1 MEDKVFGTLSFR
13 FGWTKNEQ
21 IKFCGKL
28 YDVRIRTSSLK
39 DELPTEVQ
47 QNSYLSFEV
56 EKDSICE
63 KAKALVYNFIEV
75 RKEQIFEQLGV
86 RYIANL
92 ATLLTPYEVLF
103 FKNGKYAILFQTKWS
118 EDDMCILCDGINL
131 KVDEGYILEFEY

>member
-39 DELPTEVQ
+39 DEFPTEVQ
-47 QNSYLSFEV
+47 QNSYLSFEA
-56 EKDSICE
+56 EKDSIYE
-63 KAKALVYNFIEV
+63 KAKELVDNFIEV

-131 KVDEGYILEFEY
+131 KVDEGYLLEFEY

>member
-21 IKFCGKL
+21 IKLCGKL

-47 QNSYLSFEV
+47 QNSYLSFEA
-56 EKDSICE
+56 EKDFICE
-63 KAKALVYNFIEV
+63 KAKELVDNFIEV

>member
-47 QNSYLSFEV
+47 QNSYLSFEA

-63 KAKALVYNFIEV
+63 KAKELVDNFIEV

>member
-39 DELPTEVQ
+39 DELPTKVQ
-47 QNSYLSFEV
+47 QNSYLSFEA
-56 EKDSICE
+56 EKDSIYE
-63 KAKALVYNFIEV
+63 KAKELVDNFIEV

>member
-13 FGWTKNEQ
+13 FGWTKKEQ
-21 IKFCGKL
+21 IRFFDKL

-39 DELPTEVQ
+39 DELPTEIQ
-47 QNSYLSFEV
+47 QHSYLSFEA
-56 EKDSICE
+56 EKNTICE
-63 KAKALVYNFIEV
+63 KAKILIGNFIDV
-75 RKEQIFEQLGV
+75 NKEQISEQLG
-86 RYIANL
+86 IQAIENL

-118 EDDMCILCDGINL
+118 ESDMCILCDGANL

>member
-13 FGWTKNEQ
+13 IGWTKNEL
-21 IKFCGKL
+21 IRFCGKI

-39 DELPTEVQ
+39 NELPTEVQ
-47 QNSYLSFEV
+47 QNSYLSFEA
-56 EKDSICE
+56 EKHSICE
-63 KAKALVYNFIEV
+63 KAKDLIDDFIEV
-75 RKEQIFEQLGV
+75 HKEQIFEQFGV

-92 ATLLTPYEVLF
+92 ETLLAPYEVLF

-118 EDDMCILCDGINL
+118 EDDMCILCDGASL

>member
-39 DELPTEVQ
+39 DEFPTEVQ
-47 QNSYLSFEV
+47 QNSYLSFEA
-56 EKDSICE
+56 EKDSIYE
-63 KAKALVYNFIEV
+63 KAKELVDNFIEV
-75 RKEQIFEQLGV
+75 RKEQIIEQLGV
-86 RYIANL
+86 HTIDSSAS
-92 ATLLTPYEVLF
+92 LLTPYEVLF

-131 KVDEGYILEFEY
+131 KVDEGYLLEFEY

>member
-39 DELPTEVQ
+39 DEFPTEVQ
-47 QNSYLSFEV
+47 QNSYLSFEA
-56 EKDSICE
+56 EKDSIYE
-63 KAKALVYNFIEV
+63 KAKELVDNFIEV

-118 EDDMCILCDGINL
+118 EDDMCILCDVINL

>member
-63 KAKALVYNFIEV
+63 KAKELVYNFIEV
-75 RKEQIFEQLGV
+75 RKEQIFEQFGV

>member
-56 EKDSICE
+56 EKDSIYE
-63 KAKALVYNFIEV
+63 KAKDLVDNFIEV

>member
-39 DELPTEVQ
+39 DELPTELQ
-47 QNSYLSFEV
+47 QNSYLSFEA
-56 EKDSICE
+56 EKDFICE
-63 KAKALVYNFIEV
+63 KAKELVDNFIEV

>member
-1 MEDKVFGTLSFR
+1 MEDKIFGTLSFR

-47 QNSYLSFEV
+47 QNSYLSFES
-56 EKDSICE
+56 EKNIICE
-63 KAKALVYNFIEV
+63 KAKELIDNFIEV

>member
-39 DELPTEVQ
+39 DELPTELQ
-47 QNSYLSFEV
+47 QNSYLSFEA
-56 EKDSICE
+56 EKDFICE
-63 KAKALVYNFIEV
+63 KAKELVDNFIEV

-103 FKNGKYAILFQTKWS
+103 FKSGKYAILFQTKWS
-118 EDDMCILCDGINL
+118 EDDMCILCDGTNI
-131 KVDEGYILEFEY
+131 KVDEGFILEFEY

>member
-39 DELPTEVQ
+39 DEFPTEVQ
-47 QNSYLSFEV
+47 QNSYLSFEA
-56 EKDSICE
+56 EKDSIYE
-63 KAKALVYNFIEV
+63 KAKELVYNFIEV

>member
-39 DELPTEVQ
+39 DELPTELQ
-47 QNSYLSFEV
+47 QNSYLSFEA
-56 EKDSICE
+56 EKDFICE
-63 KAKALVYNFIEV
+63 KAKELVYNFIEV

>member
-63 KAKALVYNFIEV
+63 KAKELAYNFIEV

-131 KVDEGYILEFEY
+131 KVDDGYILEFEY

>member
-39 DELPTEVQ
+39 DEFPTEVQ

-56 EKDSICE
+56 EKDSIYE
-63 KAKALVYNFIEV
+63 KAKELVDNFIEV

>member
-47 QNSYLSFEV
+47 QNSYLNFEA
-56 EKDSICE
+56 EKNTICE
-63 KAKALVYNFIEV
+63 KAKELIDNFIEV
-75 RKEQIFEQLGV
+75 RKELIIEQLGV
-86 RYIANL
+86 HTIDSS

-103 FKNGKYAILFQTKWS
+103 FKSGKYAILFQTKWS
-118 EDDMCILCDGINL
+118 EDDMCILCDGTNI
-131 KVDEGYILEFEY
+131 KVDEGFI

>member
-63 KAKALVYNFIEV
+63 KAKELVDNFIEV

>member
-39 DELPTEVQ
+39 DEFPTEVQ
-47 QNSYLSFEV
+47 QNSYLSFEA
-56 EKDSICE
+56 EKDSIYE
-63 KAKALVYNFIEV
+63 KAKELVDNFIEV

>member
-1 MEDKVFGTLSFR
+1 MSFR

-47 QNSYLSFEV
+47 QNSYLSFEA
-56 EKDSICE
+56 EKDFICE
-63 KAKALVYNFIEV
+63 KAKELVDNFIEV

>member
-56 EKDSICE
+56 EKDSIYE
-63 KAKALVYNFIEV
+63 KAKELVDNFIEV

>member
-56 EKDSICE
+56 KKDSICE
-63 KAKALVYNFIEV
+63 KAKELVYNFIEV

>member
-47 QNSYLSFEV
+47 QNSYLSFEA
-56 EKDSICE
+56 EKDFICE
-63 KAKALVYNFIEV
+63 KAKELVDNFIEV

>member
-56 EKDSICE
+56 EQDSICE
-63 KAKALVYNFIEV
+63 KAKELVYNFIEV

>member
-47 QNSYLSFEV
+47 QNSYLSFEA

-63 KAKALVYNFIEV
+63 KAKELAYNFIEV

-131 KVDEGYILEFEY
+131 KVDDGYILEFEY

>member
-13 FGWTKNEQ
+13 FGWTKKEQ
-21 IKFCGKL
+21 IRFFDKL

-39 DELPTEVQ
+39 DELPTEIQ
-47 QNSYLSFEV
+47 QKSYLSFEA
-56 EKDSICE
+56 EKNTIC
-63 KAKALVYNFIEV
+63 
-75 RKEQIFEQLGV
+75 EQLG
-86 RYIANL
+86 IQAIENL

-118 EDDMCILCDGINL
+118 ESDMCILCDGANL

>member
-47 QNSYLSFEV
+47 QNSYLSFEA

-63 KAKALVYNFIEV
+63 KAKELAYNFIEV

-86 RYIANL
+86 RYIPNL

-131 KVDEGYILEFEY
+131 KVDDGYILEFEY

>member
-39 DELPTEVQ
+39 DELPTELQ
-47 QNSYLSFEV
+47 QNSYLSFEA
-56 EKDSICE
+56 EKDFICE
-63 KAKALVYNFIEV
+63 KAKELVDNFIEV

-92 ATLLTPYEVLF
+92 ATLLTPYEVLIY
-103 FKNGKYAILFQTKWS
+103 KNGKYAILFQTKWS